1 MGVLGLGLGLDD
13 YRLVFYCLR
22 DYLDWSFFC
31 CLFIDDGGGH
41 GWVMGLGLDGMNSTL
56 YYYNNFYD
64 SIFNIFFCCCCC
76 ALLRRWGRWGF
87 GQRSK
92 EPPGTK

>member
-1 MGVLGLGLGLDD
+1 MI
-13 YRLVFYCLR
+13 FYCLR
-22 DYLDWSFFC
+22 DYLDWSF
-31 CLFIDDGGGH
+31 LLPYIDDGGH

-64 SIFNIFFCCCCC
+64 SIFNIFFFS
-76 ALLRRWGRWGF
+76 AVLATTMGARGF

-92 EPPGTK
+92 EAGTK